1 MPKPE
6 LGQKGL
12 KKLYSR
18 KEIARQIQRL
28 GAEIERDYAG
38 QQVLLVGVLKGAFLF
53 FADLVRAIDL
63 PVAVDFVRVASY
75 GPHTQ
80 TTGLV
85 ELRKDLEMSIAGR
98 HVLVVDDILDSG
110 YTLEALCEQLSG
122 RGPASLKTCVLLDKR
137 HARQTAFEAD
147 YVGIR
152 FDSGFVVGYGLDYQ
166 ETYRNLADIY
176 LLDPAQEQVGDDILW

>member
-1 MPKPE
+1 MPQQE
-6 LGQKGL
+6 FQQ
-12 KKLYSR
+12 LYSR
-18 KEIARQIQRL
+18 EEIARQVQRL
-28 GAEIERDYAG
+28 GTEISRDYAG
-38 QQVLLVGVLKGAFLF
+38 REVLMVGVLKGAFLF
-53 FADLVRAIDL
+53 FADLVRSINF

-98 HVLVVDDILDSG
+98 HVLIVDDILDSG
-110 YTLEALCEQLSG
+110 YTLEALCQQLAG
-122 RGPASLKTCVLLDKR
+122 REPASLKTCVLLDKR

-147 YVGIR
+147 YIGIS

-166 ETYRNLADIY
+166 EKYRNLADIY
-176 LLDPAQEQVGDDILW
+176 LFDPALSQQGEGQSW